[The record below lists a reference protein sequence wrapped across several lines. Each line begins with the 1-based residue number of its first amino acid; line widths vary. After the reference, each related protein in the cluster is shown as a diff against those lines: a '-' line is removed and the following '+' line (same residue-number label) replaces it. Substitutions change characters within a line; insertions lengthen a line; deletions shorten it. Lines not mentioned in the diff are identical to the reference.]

1 MLCLCGYPFAND
13 AILQPK
19 QGAFVALFAP
29 LCAPICMLLLLRLLS
44 IVSESYVSLR
54 SLAVGMFSCS
64 RYLAAVRRAMGNPFA
79 AIALAKASS
88 LSGCCLSSLSTI
100 VLKAKRI

>member
-44 IVSESYVSLR
+44 IVSEGYVS
-54 SLAVGMFSCS
+54 
-64 RYLAAVRRAMGNPFA
+64 LAAVRRAMGNPFA

-100 VLKAKRI
+100 ALKANRI